1 MFAPVQLLDPLRL
14 VHGTRSDRYDCP
26 DLATLDRHITHLR
39 RRIARLGGQVPD
51 VAEACRADIDR
62 LLDHRSWLTLPMAV
76 DRSVED
82 GADADRVQPRA
93 RPTGRPSGGRQRDAG
108 RAAAGGSR
116 VAGVR
121 VRRLRLVDDERTR

>member
-1 MFAPVQLLDPLRL
+1 VADFAHHPEPGCAHRRYRHAENIMFAPVTSLDPLRL

-26 DLATLDRHITHLR
+26 DLATLDRHINHLR

-76 DRSVED
+76 DRPAGVD
-82 GADADRVQPRA
+82 AVAVQRPRPADRSTLR
-93 RPTGRPSGGRQRDAG
+93 RS
-108 RAAAGGSR
+108 AA
-116 VAGVR
+116 
-121 VRRLRLVDDERTR
+121 

>member
-1 MFAPVQLLDPLRL
+1 MFAPVQSLDPLRL

-26 DLATLDRHITHLR
+26 DLATLDRHINHLR

-76 DRSVED
+76 GPTRRD
-82 GADADRVQPRA
+82 GV
-93 RPTGRPSGGRQRDAG
+93 DAG
-108 RAAAGGSR
+108 GVQRPRPAARSTL
-116 VAGVR
+116 
-121 VRRLRLVDDERTR
+121 RRSAA